1 MRRLQGEGRGW
12 RSPVPGPRGPGRKRR
27 RSTRA
32 DGDAAARAPRGPAS
46 RLAKVAAPNEPTTG
60 PQHRKSS
67 PLSGED
73 APGALTAER
82 SQRPAPLPGPDRL
95 TRAGG
100 PNAAGDSG
108 LKPVLTGRSEDP
120 RPLRLTLSLLCPG
133 CRNGAMSRMAA
144 RPPAAAL
151 AEGCK
156 RTAEADCSGKRC
168 LSQYARSLPRLWSP
182 KSSDGAGREGGHLHA
197 PAHSARPA
205 ALGPGAIP
213 TLRPYY
219 LRNAFRKAA
228 AATGSDSSGGA
239 GRRGLKTF

>member
-1 MRRLQGEGRGW
+1 MLTETPRL
-12 RSPVPGPRGPGRKRR
+12 
-27 RSTRA
+27 
-32 DGDAAARAPRGPAS
+32 APREGQPADWRRWPPGTNQRRVLS
-46 RLAKVAAPNEPTTG
+46 TERAALCREKTP
-60 PQHRKSS
+60 
-67 PLSGED
+67 
-73 APGALTAER
+73 PGALTAER
-82 SQRPAPLPGPDRL
+82 SHRPLGQDRL

-108 LKPVLTGRSEDP
+108 LKPVLTGHSEDP

-156 RTAEADCSGKRC
+156 RTAEADCSGKKC

-182 KSSDGAGREGGHLHA
+182 KSSDRAGREGGHLHA
-197 PAHSARPA
+197 PAHGARPA

-228 AATGSDSSGGA
+228 AATGGDSSGGA